1 LLEPLARINHIRREE
16 KPRMADYPQQYIK
29 KLDAA
34 ATGEAWPLIGL
45 ILLDMVATFA
55 GLYIIGELANRLF

>member
-1 LLEPLARINHIRREE
+1 
-16 KPRMADYPQQYIK
+16 MADYPKQYIA

-34 ATGEAWPLIGL
+34 ATAEAWPLIGL

>member
-1 LLEPLARINHIRREE
+1 
-16 KPRMADYPQQYIK
+16 MANYPGQYIK

-34 ATGEAWPLIGL
+34 ATTEAWPLIGL

-55 GLYIIGELANRLF
+55 GLYIIGEIANRLF